1 MIFNQYFNKILNN
14 KLIKENNWVRNH
26 YSTDD
31 TFRNSLKTHI
41 INYIK
46 KLIKKYSDNV
56 DEQKKIIE
64 KAQNKIKDK
73 SFKLN
78 SSGNYDTLE
87 DKLIGNIIKEIDN
100 KTKTLVKSP
109 DIVNKTFKN
118 SPKHFYKLYDYA
130 LDDILSG
137 VLHTLSESDNSDNDQ
152 PSDNS
157 DDKQLHDSSSD
168 NIITK
173 NSSTTIHKILQLIKQ
188 LNGNNIDKYIIKI
201 LQLIKQLNNNDN
213 DKYIKNIL
221 QLISQLNN
229 TNDDN
234 NANVN
239 SGWILKCFK
248 RRSPKTSNKQYV
260 TDLYRP
266 VDENFTKQLKD
277 KLGIDY
283 FAFEYT
289 SAEPNTMERVTKAV
303 WDANKYTQMLSCRF
317 MAFDE
322 TNKPLTQ
329 FGVANVTLNRG
340 DNKTTFILKNGSIP
354 HIQTPDRQFS
364 DKQFVDIIKNSL
376 PLDIKENADKL
387 GSIYDEALKVIFNDL
402 KSQRS
407 SSGNNLGDILLM
419 QYATKIQD
427 NTSKLNKFFGSII
440 GDLIDIIQSNKTDTN
455 TDTNNQQILATF
467 KTQLQSNNLYQE
479 IIKLLKENA

>member
-1 MIFNQYFNKILNN
+1 MIFNQHFNKILNN
-14 KLIKENNWVRNH
+14 NLIEKNNWIKNH
-26 YSTDD
+26 YFT
-31 TFRNSLKTHI
+31 N
-41 INYIK
+41 
-46 KLIKKYSDNV
+46 
-56 DEQKKIIE
+56 
-64 KAQNKIKDK
+64 
-73 SFKLN
+73 
-78 SSGNYDTLE
+78 
-87 DKLIGNIIKEIDN
+87 NI
-100 KTKTLVKSP
+100 L
-109 DIVNKTFKN
+109 F
-118 SPKHFYKLYDYA
+118 
-130 LDDILSG
+130 
-137 VLHTLSESDNSDNDQ
+137 ESDNSD
-152 PSDNS
+152 
-157 DDKQLHDSSSD
+157 DS
-168 NIITK
+168 ITK
-173 NSSTTIHKILQLIKQ
+173 HKTIQVIHKILK
-188 LNGNNIDKYIIKI
+188 
-201 LQLIKQLNNNDN
+201 LIKQLNNSENNDN
-213 DKYIKNIL
+213 ESKHITKILQLLKQLNSSNDSDNVDKYVKNIL
-221 QLISQLNN
+221 QLVSQLNN
-229 TNDDN
+229 TNDN

-289 SAEPNTMERVTKAV
+289 SAEPNAMERVTKAV

-376 PLDIKENADKL
+376 PLDIKEHADKIEP
-387 GSIYDEALKVIFNDL
+387 IYDEALKVIFNDL

-440 GDLIDIIQSNKTDTN
+440 RDLININQSNKTGTN
-455 TDTNNQQILATF
+455 TDTNNQQILTTF
-467 KTQLQSNNLYQE
+467 KTQLQSNKVYQE